1 MRRLA
6 LRSRLTLALA
16 AAAVVP
22 VLIFSLLVLLLLDQT
37 VGDRQVD
44 ALGAEAQLAADQLGA
59 DLDAGAAAR
68 IAGATGSGVTFFD
81 AQGRVLA
88 SSGSGADQ
96 VPPPPRPSASPSAAA
111 GAAAAAGAN
120 GATISRTSSGLVVAY
135 ASVGGPPA
143 LFIVALSQPAATGPA
158 LLAPL
163 LAILV
168 ATLVLAA
175 FLSLALGRSLIHP
188 LSELRETLD
197 RLQAGDLQ
205 AKVPVESDDELGRLA
220 ASHNRLAAT
229 LAGRNRALAVV
240 SQAFAPLSPQAG
252 VASFSA
258 AAEGAAR
265 HAFGFTAV
273 SVRLGQPP
281 DVTSPERVPGEAF
294 DVEAPL
300 AMGDEVLGSIRG
312 TLPPTRDWGE
322 ADQDLLRVL
331 GIQLAGAIRNAE
343 LFDATAEL
351 AELKNEFLRGVSH
364 NLQTPLTSIRA
375 FAGQLADETGD
386 RRLSIIVE
394 QSERLSRLVAQLLT
408 VTKIEAG
415 TLKPQVDVFPM
426 GALVRRAW
434 ESLGHQATDLDLDD
448 GATGWL
454 AAADRDWVEQVV
466 WALLDNALRHGG
478 GPVEVH
484 LAPVADAAG
493 ATRLHT
499 TVRDHGPGIAPEDR
513 ERAFERFTRLAP
525 GTAEGS
531 GLGLSVARGLVE
543 AMGGRLWLAD
553 VEGQG
558 AAFTF
563 SLPAEHIGEP

>member
-1 MRRLA
+1 MRRVA
-6 LRSRLTLALA
+6 LRSRLILTLA
-16 AAAVVP
+16 AAALVP
-22 VLIFSLLVLLLLDQT
+22 VLAFSLLVLLILDQS
-37 VGDRQVD
+37 VGDRQTD
-44 ALGAEAQLAADQLGA
+44 ALGAEAQLAAAEIGSN
-59 DLDAGAAAR
+59 LDAGTAAR
-68 IAGATGSGVTFFD
+68 LAALTGAGVTFFD
-81 AQGRVLA
+81 AQGHVLA
-88 SSGSGADQ
+88 SSGAGADQ
-96 VPPPPRPSASPSAAA
+96 VPPPAPSSVGPSATGGSTGS
-111 GAAAAAGAN
+111 
-120 GATISRTSSGLVVAY
+120 TISRTTGGLVVAY
-135 ASVGGPPA
+135 APIGGPPA
-143 LFIVALSQPAATGPA
+143 LYVVALSEPVATGPA

-168 ATLVLAA
+168 ATLLLAA
-175 FLSLALGRSLIHP
+175 FLSLALGRSLLRP

-205 AKVPVESDDELGRLA
+205 AQVPVESDDELGRLA

-252 VASFSA
+252 VATFSA
-258 AAEGAAR
+258 AAERAASQ
-265 HAFGFTAV
+265 AFGFTAV
-273 SVRLGQPP
+273 TVRLGTPP
-281 DVTSPERVPGEAF
+281 EATPPERVPGEAF

-300 AMGDEVLGSIRG
+300 AMGDAVLGSIRG
-312 TLPPTRDWGE
+312 TLPPTRDWGD

-375 FAGQLADETGD
+375 FAGQLAEETGD
-386 RRLSIIVE
+386 RRLGIIVE

-426 GALVRRAW
+426 GPLVRRAW
-434 ESLGHQATDLDLDD
+434 ESLGHPTGGLALDG

-466 WALLDNALRHGG
+466 WALLDNALRYGGG

-493 ATRLHT
+493 VTRLHT

-525 GTAEGS
+525 GTTEGS
-531 GLGLSVARGLVE
+531 GLGLSVARGLVD

-553 VEGQG
+553 VEGPG

>member
-1 MRRLA
+1 MRRVA
-6 LRSRLTLALA
+6 LRSRLILTLA
-16 AAAVVP
+16 AAALVP
-22 VLIFSLLVLLLLDQT
+22 VLAFSLLVLLILDQS
-37 VGDRQVD
+37 VGDRQTD
-44 ALGAEAQLAADQLGA
+44 ALGAEAQLAAAEIGSN
-59 DLDAGAAAR
+59 LDAGTAAR
-68 IAGATGSGVTFFD
+68 LAALTGAGVTFFD
-81 AQGRVLA
+81 AQGHVLA
-88 SSGSGADQ
+88 SSGAGADQ
-96 VPPPPRPSASPSAAA
+96 VPPPAPSSVGPSATGGSTGS
-111 GAAAAAGAN
+111 
-120 GATISRTSSGLVVAY
+120 TISRTTGGLVVAY
-135 ASVGGPPA
+135 APIGGPPA
-143 LFIVALSQPAATGPA
+143 LYVVALSEPVATGPA

-168 ATLVLAA
+168 ATLLLAA
-175 FLSLALGRSLIHP
+175 FLSLALGRSLLRP

-205 AKVPVESDDELGRLA
+205 AQVPVESDDELGRLA

-252 VASFSA
+252 VATFSA
-258 AAEGAAR
+258 AAERAASQ
-265 HAFGFTAV
+265 AFGFTAV
-273 SVRLGQPP
+273 TVRLGTPP
-281 DVTSPERVPGEAF
+281 EATPPERVPGEAF

-300 AMGDEVLGSIRG
+300 AMGDAVLGSIRG
-312 TLPPTRDWGE
+312 TLPPTRDWGD

-375 FAGQLADETGD
+375 FAGQLAEETGD
-386 RRLSIIVE
+386 RRLGIIVE

-426 GALVRRAW
+426 GPLVRRAW
-434 ESLGHQATDLDLDD
+434 ESLGHPTGGLVLDD

-466 WALLDNALRHGG
+466 WALLDNALRYGGG

-493 ATRLHT
+493 VTRLHT

-525 GTAEGS
+525 GTTEGS
-531 GLGLSVARGLVE
+531 GLGLSVARGLVD

-553 VEGQG
+553 VEGPG

>member
-1 MRRLA
+1 MRRVA
-6 LRSRLTLALA
+6 LRSRLTLTLA

-22 VLIFSLLVLLLLDQT
+22 VLAFALLVLLILDQS
-37 VGDRQVD
+37 VGDRQTD
-44 ALGAEAQLAADQLGA
+44 ALGAEAQLAAAQLGSS
-59 DLDAGAAAR
+59 LDATAAAR
-68 IAGATGSGVTFFD
+68 IADLTGAGVTFFD
-81 AQGRVLA
+81 ADGRVLA
-88 SSGSGADQ
+88 SSGSGADA
-96 VPPPPRPSASPSAAA
+96 VPPPAASSAAS
-111 GAAAAAGAN
+111 GSSL
-120 GATISRTSSGLVVAY
+120 TRTPGGLVVAY
-135 ASVGGPPA
+135 ASIGGPPA
-143 LFIVALSQPAATGPA
+143 LFTIALSQPAATGPA

-163 LAILV
+163 LAVLV
-168 ATLVLAA
+168 ATLLVAA
-175 FLSLALGRSLIHP
+175 FLSLALGRSLLRP
-188 LSELRETLD
+188 LAELRETLD

-205 AKVPVESDDELGRLA
+205 AQVPVESDDELGRLA

-258 AAEGAAR
+258 AAERAAGQ
-265 HAFGFTAV
+265 AFGFTAV
-273 SVRLGQPP
+273 TVRLGQPP
-281 DVTSPERVPGEAF
+281 DETAPERVPGEAF

-300 AMGDEVLGSIRG
+300 AMGEEVLGSIRG

-386 RRLSIIVE
+386 RRLGIIVE

-434 ESLGHQATDLDLDD
+434 ESLGHPMGDLALDD

-466 WALLDNALRHGG
+466 WALLDNALRYGG
-478 GPVEVH
+478 SGAIEVR

-493 ATRLHT
+493 VTRLHT

-525 GTAEGS
+525 GTTEGS

-553 VEGQG
+553 VEGPG

-563 SLPAEHIGEP
+563 SLPAERIGEP